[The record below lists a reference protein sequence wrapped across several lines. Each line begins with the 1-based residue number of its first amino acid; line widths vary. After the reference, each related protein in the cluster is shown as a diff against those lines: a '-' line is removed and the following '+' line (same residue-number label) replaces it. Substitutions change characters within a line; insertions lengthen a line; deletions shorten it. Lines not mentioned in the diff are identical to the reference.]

1 MDGRSRQ
8 ITKETEDLNNIN
20 QQFKNFLTK
29 KSPESVGFT
38 GKFYQKFEEQ
48 LTPILL
54 KLFPTALEEF
64 AHSLRGKTDSKLTEF
79 TQCDEASVDSQIK
92 SKSRDQRTEWP
103 TGHGEVKEGC
113 LNGSGT

>member
-1 MDGRSRQ
+1 MSNPLAGEL
-8 ITKETEDLNNIN
+8 I
-20 QQFKNFLTK
+20 
-29 KSPESVGFT
+29 SV
-38 GKFYQKFEEQ
+38 
-48 LTPILL
+48 
-54 KLFPTALEEF
+54 LFIYHHRAAPLPWAQCQALGAQSWRFSVSPTALEEF

>member
-54 KLFPTALEEF
+54 KLFPK
-64 AHSLRGKTDSKLTEF
+64 KTDEERTLQTHLQG
-79 TQCDEASVDSQIK
+79 QCYPDIK
-92 SKSRDQRTEWP
+92 VRQR
-103 TGHGEVKEGC
+103 HQ
-113 LNGSGT
+113 

>member
-48 LTPILL
+48 LMPILL
-54 KLFPTALEEF
+54 KLFPIKLMRREHF
-64 AHSLRGKTDSKLTEF
+64 KLTYK
-79 TQCDEASVDSQIK
+79 ASVTLISKSDKDIK
-92 SKSRDQRTEWP
+92 SMI
-103 TGHGEVKEGC
+103 
-113 LNGSGT
+113 LLI